1 MNLPDVAYKTSTALL
16 GVATLVLT
24 ADLVHA
30 MTREALFGKA
40 QVKLL
45 DCRPFAMWLEFQSV
59 QCC

>member
-1 MNLPDVAYKTSTALL
+1 MNLPDVAFKTSTALL

-45 DCRPFAMWLEFQSV
+45 DCRPFAMWLGF
-59 QCC
+59 